1 MDAKSGSG
9 RSGSFILGVLA
20 GVLAILVAAGLYLLG
35 VFSGT
40 SPSVPN
46 DASVSTEEQPQQ
58 AGSMQ
63 TYPLTETPQKQDE
76 DAVAIAPSEADE
88 PTPADTQA
96 EAPAK
101 GAEQEDATE
110 TSSETESTQAAL
122 PRPVLDQ
129 IFVEPDGTALL
140 SGSAQPGSRVRIL
153 LDGAPVHSFTVDGS
167 GQFAE
172 FVAIPFS
179 ETARGLVLETTDGD
193 RTARSDDYL
202 IAALPKPAE
211 AAPVSDDIA
220 SADGATTS
228 ETEERPDPA
237 ATGATQTEDT
247 TAEATPPADQAPE
260 APPAVTPENAD
271 EQRQI
276 AVLRSGEEGVSV
288 VQSPS
293 VRSQAPDQVAL
304 DTIGYSELGDVQL
317 TGRVAEG
324 AAVRLY
330 LNNRLIADITP
341 EQDGDWRGQI
351 EGIDPGLYTLR
362 VDEVDTDGTVLSR
375 VETPFKREPVEALRA
390 AGAQGPETGVEPSAP
405 IRSVTVQKGDTLW
418 AISRERFGDG
428 ILYVRLV
435 EANRDLIRDPD
446 LIYPGQVFTIPE

>member
-9 RSGSFILGVLA
+9 RSGSFIFGVLA
-20 GVLAILVAAGLYLLG
+20 GVLAILVAAGFYLLG
-35 VFSGT
+35 VFSGS
-40 SPSVPN
+40 SPSAPE
-46 DASVSTEEQPQQ
+46 DALVSTEEQPQQ
-58 AGSMQ
+58 AGSTQ
-63 TYPLTETPQKQDE
+63 TKPLTEAPQKQDE
-76 DAVAIAPSEADE
+76 GAVAPSEADE
-88 PTPADTQA
+88 TTPADTQA
-96 EAPAK
+96 EAPAN
-101 GAEQEDATE
+101 GAEQENAAE
-110 TSSETESTQAAL
+110 TVPESTQADL

-140 SGSAQPGSRVRIL
+140 SGSARPGSRVRIL
-153 LDGAPVHSFTVDGS
+153 LDGAPVHSFTVDES

-179 ETARGLVLETTDGD
+179 EAARGLVLETTEGD

-202 IAALPKPAE
+202 IAALPKPVE
-211 AAPVSDDIA
+211 PAPVGEDIA
-220 SADGATTS
+220 SADGATAN

-237 ATGATQTEDT
+237 ATGATQAEDT
-247 TAEATPPADQAPE
+247 TAEDAPPEDQAPGTPPAM
-260 APPAVTPENAD
+260 TPENAD
-271 EQRQI
+271 EQRQV

-293 VRSQAPDQVAL
+293 VQSQAPDQVAL
-304 DTIGYSELGDVQL
+304 DSIGYSEQGDVQL
-317 TGRVAEG
+317 TGRVVEG

-330 LNNRLIADITP
+330 LNNRLVADITP

-362 VDEVDTDGTVLSR
+362 VDEVGTDGTVLSR

-390 AGAQGPETGVEPSAP
+390 AGAQEADSGLEPSAP

-418 AISRERFGDG
+418 AISRERYGDG